1 MVIVLH
7 PEQEAE
13 VSLLSAQLELPPEEI
28 VRHLL
33 SGPLS
38 RHVGESLTSSGASA

>member
-13 VSLLSAQLELPPEEI
+13 VALLSADLDLSPEEV
-28 VRHLL
+28 VRLLL

-38 RHVGESLTSSGASA
+38 RSL